1 MNNDE
6 VMSVSP
12 PTPVKLDPSPLYEV
26 AVTIPITFIPSPLAV
41 TAVPTVMRLVA
52 VIIPVELILAKVEAV
67 LVIILS
73 VDATPVRPSPDPTND
88 VAVIIPAPASIP
100 VELMVTAD
108 PTIALVDVVTPVTIA
123 PSGNVGDAL
132 PVLPLKFVTLSVAI
146 RDLRFEGHQ

>member
-73 VDATPVRPSPDPTND
+73 VDATPVSPVHLQQNW
-88 VAVIIPAPASIP
+88 
-100 VELMVTAD
+100 M
-108 PTIALVDVVTPVTIA
+108 
-123 PSGNVGDAL
+123 
-132 PVLPLKFVTLSVAI
+132 
-146 RDLRFEGHQ
+146 Q